1 MSSFQVGFKID
12 FFFFNKN
19 DFLLTPLIY
28 ELAIVGKSW
37 ARLQTKSNS
46 VTTVDSKILESYFH

>member
-1 MSSFQVGFKID
+1 MSSFQVGFKIN
-12 FFFFNKN
+12 FFFNKN

-28 ELAIVGKSW
+28 ELAIVGKSV
-37 ARLQTKSNS
+37 ARLQTKLNS